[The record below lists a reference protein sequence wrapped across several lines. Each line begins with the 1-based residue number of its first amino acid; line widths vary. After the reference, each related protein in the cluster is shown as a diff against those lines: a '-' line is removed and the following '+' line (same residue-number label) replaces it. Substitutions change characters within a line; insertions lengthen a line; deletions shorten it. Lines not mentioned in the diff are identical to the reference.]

1 MRTTVQL
8 LSVVACFVYA
18 VVFERAVE
26 RLLVRVRPEHGPK
39 PDPVAPM
46 TAVLLLLLVVAV
58 FVYLLVAV
66 LRPEKF

>member
-1 MRTTVQL
+1 MRATLQI
-8 LSVVACFVYA
+8 LSTIACFAHVVA
-18 VVFERAVE
+18 FERAFE
-26 RLLVRVRPEHGPK
+26 RLLVRVRPHDGPK

-46 TAVLLLLLVVAV
+46 TAVLLLLLAVAA